1 MAAPAVAPVNQA
13 PAAAP
18 AAAPAPA
25 PAPVQTFLSRCVEEL
40 TPITVSDFESTAKW
54 KDIAALGT
62 IIAFTALAIGAF
74 ILTGVFL
81 SPLYLPIAG
90 ISALLLAP
98 TAVSFYNKFDQEAQL
113 AKMEAAKHTV
123 IQRHYQDLTTMNTL
137 QIQTILLQKGIN
149 WLQIPGMSAANPAR
163 ITEVNPLIARHL
175 YWEGQIQTL
184 ENQKQEHQ
192 TKLQTL
198 RAGNP
203 EENRENI
210 FVAGQNILHSERLIA
225 DAKLKCGFINAVLRK
240 PDFAGGMSQVGEIST
255 LSTEERLVAGALGDA
270 AANQL
275 YVFNNRAIQP
285 LTIDDVKRMSVA
297 ALGQRIVAAM
307 A

>member
-1 MAAPAVAPVNQA
+1 MAAPAPVNQPN
-13 PAAAP
+13 PAAAPVP

-25 PAPVQTFLSRCVEEL
+25 APVQAFLSRCVEEL
-40 TPITVSDFESTAKW
+40 SPTTVSDFESEAKW
-54 KDIAALGT
+54 KEIAALGT
-62 IIAFTALAIGAF
+62 IVAFTALAIGAF

-98 TAVSFYNKFDQEAQL
+98 SAVSFYNKFDQEANL
-113 AKMEAAKHTV
+113 AKMEVAKHTE
-123 IQRHYQDLTTMNTL
+123 IQRHYQDLTSMTPVL
-137 QIQTILLQKGIN
+137 IQAILLNKGIN
-149 WLQIPGMSAANPAR
+149 WLQIPGMTAANPQR
-163 ITEVNPLIARHL
+163 IAEIKPLIARHL
-175 YWEGQIQTL
+175 YWEGRVQAL

-192 TKLQTL
+192 TNLQTL
-198 RAGNP
+198 RQGNP
-203 EENRENI
+203 EENRDNI
-210 FVAGQNILHSERLIA
+210 FAKGREILQTERLIA

-240 PDFAGGMSQVGEIST
+240 PDFAGGMSQVGAVSP

-275 YVFNNRAIQP
+275 YVFNNRAVQP
-285 LTIDDVKRMSVA
+285 LTIDDVKRMNVA